1 MQMNH
6 SSLGKRSCS
15 PSFLEDDHT
24 KRVAFDSALLSP
36 PFPLPPNPFLPPPS
50 SLSSLATTFERVVL
64 SRSDGVEFV
73 RARATQLCLLPSVRL
88 FRLCGDASSTAT
100 RMVGG
105 RVLPHET
112 EDAVEARGGARAD
125 GVPSEAV
132 EVVVRVTD
140 RTPQLAL
147 KRDLLLLLCRREEE
161 RKSGRTR
168 GEDRNTS
175 INPSS
180 FSDSRNS
187 SFFSDSVSFPP
198 SSFSDSVSFPPSSF
212 SDSVSF
218 PPSSFSDSVF
228 FPPEGVNWLH
238 VETSA
243 SSAQNEARYDVSAQT
258 AVEQMLRRAE
268 IVDLFDHVVFDVV
281 GSRRGMRE
289 GCDGGGSRNSRKR
302 NFFTEEGSSTAA
314 EIWMCDATYVLP
326 PHALLFSRARHMVMR
341 LEIARPLD
349 RPSDVAKVRRADAVV
364 GFWTS
369 EPPEAGVARG
379 TIDGRAFERKLNHV
393 YAMDDRVYVVYES
406 VGGRQE

>member
-1 MQMNH
+1 MKH
-6 SSLGKRSCS
+6 SFLGKRASSTSS
-15 PSFLEDDHT
+15 PYEDDDYA
-24 KRVAFDSALLSP
+24 KRVALDSSLPFSLTP
-36 PFPLPPNPFLPPPS
+36 PPPPNPLPS
-50 SLSSLATTFERVVL
+50 SLCSLATTFERVVL

-73 RARATQLCLLPSVRL
+73 RTRAPQLSLLPSVRL
-88 FRLCGDASSTAT
+88 FRLCSDASSTAT

-105 RVLPHET
+105 HVLPPET
-112 EDAVEARGGARAD
+112 EGAVEARGGARAD

-132 EVVVRVTD
+132 EVVVRVND

-161 RKSGRTR
+161 RRIKSGRTR
-168 GEDRNTS
+168 GEDRNTF
-175 INPSS
+175 INPS
-180 FSDSRNS
+180 
-187 SFFSDSVSFPP
+187 FFFPNSVS
-198 SSFSDSVSFPPSSF
+198 
-212 SDSVSF
+212 
-218 PPSSFSDSVF
+218 

-268 IVDLFDHVVFDVV
+268 IVDVFDHVVFDVV
-281 GSRRGMRE
+281 GSGRGMRG
-289 GCDGGGSRNSRKR
+289 GCNGSGFRTWRKHNSTWGSDG
-302 NFFTEEGSSTAA
+302 FFTEEGSSTAA

>member
-1 MQMNH
+1 
-6 SSLGKRSCS
+6 
-15 PSFLEDDHT
+15 
-24 KRVAFDSALLSP
+24 
-36 PFPLPPNPFLPPPS
+36 
-50 SLSSLATTFERVVL
+50 
-64 SRSDGVEFV
+64 
-73 RARATQLCLLPSVRL
+73 
-88 FRLCGDASSTAT
+88 
-100 RMVGG
+100 MVGG

-187 SFFSDSVSFPP
+187 SF
-198 SSFSDSVSFPPSSF
+198 F